1 MSKTKSIRWAKGLTI
16 IELVTTIVI
25 LGIIMVGLGLSL
37 RTVTYH
43 YQDDSVLLDIHNYG
57 NTVMR
62 EIMKELSLARIIN
75 KDQINGYSRISLKKY
90 DIWGNETST
99 TITANAS
106 EGILFNYQDPL
117 NGKLHFPTQ
126 GRFRGNN
133 QRTIILKDFYA
144 KEVDFIRPNLARYAN
159 STWEINMD
167 IEVESAVAPGGTVT
181 ELVQFQRTAF
191 MPNRYISPRSLLS
204 GQEGS

>member
-1 MSKTKSIRWAKGLTI
+1 MSKTKSKRWANGLTI

-75 KDQINGYSRISLKKY
+75 KEQVNGY
-90 DIWGNETST
+90 
-99 TITANAS
+99 
-106 EGILFNYQDPL
+106 
-117 NGKLHFPTQ
+117 
-126 GRFRGNN
+126 
-133 QRTIILKDFYA
+133 
-144 KEVDFIRPNLARYAN
+144 
-159 STWEINMD
+159 
-167 IEVESAVAPGGTVT
+167 
-181 ELVQFQRTAF
+181 
-191 MPNRYISPRSLLS
+191 
-204 GQEGS
+204 

>member
-1 MSKTKSIRWAKGLTI
+1 M
-16 IELVTTIVI
+16 
-25 LGIIMVGLGLSL
+25 
-37 RTVTYH
+37 
-43 YQDDSVLLDIHNYG
+43 
-57 NTVMR
+57 
-62 EIMKELSLARIIN
+62 ARIIN
-75 KDQINGYSRISLKKY
+75 KEQVNGYSRISLKKY

-117 NGKLHFPTQ
+117 NGKLHFPTK

-133 QRTIILKDFYA
+133 QRTITLKDFYA
-144 KEVDFIRPNLARYAN
+144 DEVDFIRPNLARYAN

-181 ELVQFQRTAF
+181 ELVQFQRIAF
-191 MPNRYISPRSLLS
+191 MPNRYISPTSLVS
-204 GQEGS
+204 GPEGS